1 MREAEYNSASQG
13 VYSWTH
19 GVVMKRIFCLAL
31 ALGLAGCT
39 TRQHA
44 PTPTP
49 TPTPSLDSRAGP
61 ATRLELPPQITS
73 FIAAKEK
80 HAQTLAVKL
89 KVQVHDD
96 YWRFFREASRGDWP
110 AANSIYESLQERT
123 RSGQG
128 STNDPKF
135 NPTVWQ
141 TIAEVSM
148 VLDYYTPSNNAPKW
162 STEFGEGI
170 VKSIPRGSIYFGG
183 TDPGRGLP
191 TAFSRSHAGGDP
203 FYTLTQNALA
213 DGTYLEYLRH
223 TYGGKIQIPSND
235 DSQQCFQAYLADA
248 QERLQHDKDFPDEA
262 LQLKPGEDVQIVDG
276 KAQASGQ
283 VAVMA
288 INGLLTKVIFDR
300 NPDRE
305 FYVEESFPLEWM
317 YAHLTPHGLIMKVHR
332 EPLASLAPEIIA
344 KDREFWTKQQAAMIG
359 DWLTPDT
366 SVREVC
372 EFAEKVFL
380 KKDLSGFQGDPSFV
394 RSDHTTSTYSKL
406 RSSIA
411 GIYNW
416 RIEHSDS
423 SEEKQRMIEEAD
435 FAFRQAFALCPV
447 SPEAIFRYANLLV
460 QNRRVSDAL
469 RIAYT
474 ADRLKP
480 EDPQI
485 ENLIVELERI
495 RDSPPK

>member
-1 MREAEYNSASQG
+1 MQ
-13 VYSWTH
+13 
-19 GVVMKRIFCLAL
+19 RIVCLVL
-31 ALGLAGCT
+31 ALGVAGCAA
-39 TRQHA
+39 RHDA
-44 PTPTP
+44 
-49 TPTPSLDSRAGP
+49 SAARIDSRSGP
-61 ATRLELPPQITS
+61 PTKLALPPQITS
-73 FIAAKEK
+73 FIEAKEK
-80 HAQTLAVKL
+80 HAQALAKKL
-89 KVQVHDD
+89 KVKVHDD
-96 YWRFFREASRGDWP
+96 FWRFFRQARRGDWP
-110 AANSIYESLQERT
+110 AANSIYESLRKRT
-123 RSGQG
+123 CWGQG

-135 NPTVWQ
+135 DHTVWQ
-141 TIAEVSM
+141 TVAEVGM
-148 VLDYYTPSNNAPKW
+148 ALDCYTPTNNAPKR

-213 DGTYLEYLRH
+213 DGSYLEYLRH
-223 TYGGKIQIPSND
+223 TYGGRIQIPSNE
-235 DSQQCFQAYLADA
+235 DSQQCFQTYLADA

-262 LQLKPGEDVQIVDG
+262 RQLKPGEDVTFVDN
-276 KAQASGQ
+276 KVQVSGQ

-288 INGLLTKVIFDR
+288 INALLTKVIFDR

-305 FYVEESFPLEWM
+305 FYVEESFPLDWM
-317 YAHLTPHGLIMKVHR
+317 YPHLTPHGLIMKIHR
-332 EPLASLAPEIIA
+332 EPLDSLTPDIVA
-344 KDREFWTKQQAAMIG
+344 KDREFWTQQQAAMIG

-366 SVREVC
+366 SVKEVC

-380 KKDLSGFQGDPSFV
+380 NKDLSGFRGDPAFV
-394 RSDHTTSTYSKL
+394 RSDWTTKMYSKL

-416 RIEHSDS
+416 RIEHSNS
-423 SEEKQRMIEEAD
+423 GEEKQRMIEEAD
-435 FAFRQAFALCPV
+435 FAFRQAFAFCPV
-447 SPEAIFRYANLLV
+447 CPDAIYHYASLLV
-460 QNRRVSDAL
+460 QNGRINDSL

-480 EDPQI
+480 ADPQL
-485 ENLIVELERI
+485 ENFIVELERI